1 MSGSNEGIGLFRRMA
16 RKVAS
21 PARDSASGNS
31 ASAPSETDA
40 RPTEF
45 DKAEMKAM
53 IERKRR
59 NDYVRKRELDMLRRI
74 RREGLS
80 GEQAAA
86 LTLQS
91 SRLDEVEAR
100 STGTSPQ
107 AGGIKAKIDA
117 IERQM
122 VGASAGVSA
131 GGAARVSRPAP
142 LLPPGPPPPI
152 LTTTIFDAEDASP
165 TLPAAAVPAAEDEP
179 PARVDAGPTS
189 RGIPLEFTVERPRPL
204 APDTILPTMP
214 AAMFDRP
221 EVAELSEFPLDLES
235 NGAPAA
241 APAAAPVLPPTPAPA
256 PAPTRAPA
264 VASAPTPAAAPAA
277 RAPSAPAAPAAPQTS
292 VDLGM
297 GERVEVSHAMHDEGL
312 DEAVI
317 AFASGDFQGCER
329 SLQALIAPRGERR
342 DHDETWLV
350 MFDLYRAIGQQA
362 KFETLTMEYVE
373 HFHRSAPQWFSLPK
387 LLADATATPAS
398 ESNDDASVGW
408 VCSASLDG
416 DAVNRLEALSMQLPL
431 PWVMDWSA
439 LTSIDVEGAGRLQ
452 KLFSGWASQAL
463 TMRWIGGDQLL
474 AVLQELAP
482 TGVRDV
488 DPVYWMLRLEA
499 LRLAHRP
506 DQFDEVAIDYCV
518 TFEVSP
524 PSWENARCK
533 AQLTGSGANAA
544 TRPLSMSV
552 VGEPVT
558 SFLDGAEEEE
568 AAAPAPVQI
577 TSVELSGQLSGDI
590 GPILDRLA
598 DRAGDSR
605 LIRIS
610 CALLMRVDFVAAGD
624 LLNWVSAR
632 HADGR
637 EIVFQE
643 THRLVALMF
652 GAMGINESSRVQLR
666 MN

>member
-16 RKVAS
+16 RKVTA
-21 PARDSASGNS
+21 PAKEAATSGS
-31 ASAPSETDA
+31 SESDA

-74 RREGLS
+74 RREGLT

-86 LTLQS
+86 FSVATSRMDDVDARSLQS
-91 SRLDEVEAR
+91 S
-100 STGTSPQ
+100 PQ
-107 AGGIKAKIDA
+107 PSGIKAKIDA

-131 GGAARVSRPAP
+131 GNSTRPSRFTPT
-142 LLPPGPPPPI
+142 LPPGPPPPI
-152 LTTTIFDAEDASP
+152 LTTTIYDEVEGNP
-165 TLPAAAVPAAEDEP
+165 TLPVTPGKVNEEAG
-179 PARVDAGPTS
+179 ARLDGGPIS
-189 RGIPLEFTVERPRPL
+189 MGQ
-204 APDTILPTMP
+204 
-214 AAMFDRP
+214 
-221 EVAELSEFPLDLES
+221 PLDLILDGPLPLGDTMAPTQPMNMDPGLSPVEGQS
-235 NGAPAA
+235 FAPTAPMTISGALNAA
-241 APAAAPVLPPTPAPA
+241 SGPRTQPAPLM
-256 PAPTRAPA
+256 T
-264 VASAPTPAAAPAA
+264 
-277 RAPSAPAAPAAPQTS
+277 

-297 GERVEVSHAMHDEGL
+297 GERVEVAEAVHDEGL

-317 AFASGDFQGCER
+317 AFASGDFQACER
-329 SLQALIAPRGERR
+329 SLQALVGPRGDRR

-350 MFDLYRAIGQQA
+350 LFDLYRAIGQQA

-387 LLADATATPAS
+387 QLADATAAKAEAPSGAPS
-398 ESNDDASVGW
+398 AAGGVGW
-408 VCSASLDG
+408 VCPPSLDA
-416 DAVNRLEALSMQLPL
+416 DAVNKLDAQSMQLPL
-431 PWVMDWSA
+431 PWVLDWSA
-439 LTSIDVEGAGRLQ
+439 LSALDVEGAGRLQ
-452 KLFSGWASQAL
+452 KLFASWASQSL
-463 TMRWIGGDQLL
+463 TMQWVGGDQLL

-482 TGVRDV
+482 TGARDV

-533 AQLTGSGANAA
+533 AQLTGMASS

-552 VGEPVT
+552 VGEAVT
-558 SFLDGAEEEE
+558 SFLDSATGEEE
-568 AAAPAPVQI
+568 AAPGQVQI
-577 TSVELSGQLSGDI
+577 TSVELAGQLSGDI
-590 GPILDRLA
+590 GELLSSLA
-598 DRAGDSR
+598 DQAGDSR
-605 LIRIS
+605 VIRIS

-632 HADGR
+632 HAEGR
-637 EIVFQE
+637 EIFFQE

-652 GAMGINESSRVQLR
+652 GAMGINENARVQLR